1 MAPNPDAGSNP
12 FLSLIGE
19 SGQFGLPAG
28 LSFVD
33 LNGDWQSFRLPW
45 DLDGDGKPEDE
56 EDEKDGKD
64 TDKDDKD
71 KDGKKD
77 DPTASPGGGSDKGGS
92 GNSAPKGGG
101 AGPSGGPPGNNR
113 PSSGNPNTGGKPNSG
128 SNSNGGGNPYSGGP
142 ADYNPGGGPIKV
154 DPQDLINKGKRLADL
169 PSSPKGLFDVL
180 GTLSDSL
187 QRLGNPWGADEFGK
201 QFADGA
207 TGYSASAEALVGNAS
222 RGPDATGAIPIFG
235 QLLVNYGTT
244 IEQAG
249 RAFAAGEDLYAQWI
263 LKNYVDENAS
273 GDPGPYKGPLSSDPN
288 FGKNTGSNNPSG
300 PPPGDQDQ
308 QSGNGGGQNSGGS
321 TGGGSNSGGSD
332 PAGSSTGDPDA
343 NRPNMPSTPHL
354 ATTSTP
360 DPAAPLSVKASSSN
374 PIDALA
380 TPGPTLGGIP
390 AHPGVPAFPGALGPN
405 AYRATDP
412 GTGVPVDKTG
422 SPATGGKGGGIPSA
436 PLPRMLGAAYDG
448 EKLVPKAG
456 GIGAAQSRAGVL
468 PQAAMPGMPGTPAM
482 GSSSGQSVS
491 GKEKRQERREPPVE
505 EQFEPEPDAA
515 DPWHGPGLRDGG
527 R

>member
-28 LSFVD
+28 LPFVD
-33 LNGDWQSFRLPW
+33 LKGDWQSSGFPW
-45 DLDGDGKPEDE
+45 DLDGEGKH
-56 EDEKDGKD
+56 EDEKDG
-64 TDKDDKD
+64 

-77 DPTASPGGGSDKGGS
+77 DPTSSPGGGSDKSGS
-92 GNSAPKGGG
+92 GKPAPKGGG
-101 AGPSGGPPGNNR
+101 GGPSGGPPSNNR
-113 PSSGNPNTGGKPNSG
+113 PSRGNPNTGGKPNSG
-128 SNSNGGGNPYSGGP
+128 SNSNGGGNPGNGGP
-142 ADYNPGGGPIKV
+142 TDDNSGRGPIKV
-154 DPQDLINKGKRLADL
+154 DPQDLINKGKRLAEL
-169 PSSPKGLFDVL
+169 PSEPKGLFDIL
-180 GTLSDSL
+180 STLSDSL
-187 QRLGNPWGADEFGK
+187 QRLGNPWGADEFGR
-201 QFADGA
+201 QFAEGA

-222 RGPDATGAIPIFG
+222 RGSDATGAIPIFG
-235 QLLVNYGTT
+235 QLLVNYGDT

-288 FGKNTGSNNPSG
+288 FGKNTGNNNPSG

-308 QSGNGGGQNSGGS
+308 QSGNGGGQNSGEP

-343 NRPNMPSTPHL
+343 NRPNRPSTPNL
-354 ATTSTP
+354 AATGTP

-380 TPGPTLGGIP
+380 TPGPMLGGIP
-390 AHPGVPAFPGALGPN
+390 AHPGAPPFPGALGPN

-422 SPATGGKGGGIPSA
+422 GPTTGGIPSA
-436 PLPRMLGAAYDG
+436 PRLRMLGAAYDG
-448 EKLVPKAG
+448 EKLASRAG
-456 GIGAAQSRAGVL
+456 GIAAQSRAGVL
-468 PQAAMPGMPGTPAM
+468 PQASMPGIPGTPAM
-482 GSSSGQSVS
+482 GSGGQSVP

-515 DPWHGPGLRDGG
+515 DPWHGPGRRDGG

>member
-19 SGQFGLPAG
+19 WGQFGLPAG
-28 LSFVD
+28 LSFLDLKVD
-33 LNGDWQSFRLPW
+33 RQSSGFPW
-45 DLDGDGKPEDE
+45 DLDGEGKPEDE
-56 EDEKDGKD
+56 KDGKDGKD

-71 KDGKKD
+71 KDGEQD
-77 DPTASPGGGSDKGGS
+77 DPTSPPGGGSEKGGS
-92 GNSAPKGGG
+92 GKPAPKGGG

-142 ADYNPGGGPIKV
+142 ADYNSGGGPIKV
-154 DPQDLINKGKRLADL
+154 DPQDLINKGKRLAEL
-169 PSSPKGLFDVL
+169 PSAPKGLFDIL
-180 GTLSDSL
+180 STLSDSL
-187 QRLGNPWGADEFGK
+187 QRLGNPWGGDEFGK
-201 QFADGA
+201 QFAEGA

-222 RGPDATGAIPIFG
+222 RESDATGAIPIFG

-273 GDPGPYKGPLSSDPN
+273 GDPGRYKGPLSSDPN
-288 FGKNTGSNNPSG
+288 FGKNTENNNPSG
-300 PPPGDQDQ
+300 PPGDQDQ
-308 QSGNGGGQNSGGS
+308 QSGKGSGQNSGGS
-321 TGGGSNSGGSD
+321 TGGASNSGGSD

-343 NRPNMPSTPHL
+343 NRPNRPSTPNPA
-354 ATTSTP
+354 ATGTP

-422 SPATGGKGGGIPSA
+422 GSATGGKGGGIPSA
-436 PLPRMLGAAYDG
+436 PLPRTLGAAYDG

-456 GIGAAQSRAGVL
+456 GIAAQSRAGVL
-468 PQAAMPGMPGTPAM
+468 PPAAMPGMPGTPAM
-482 GSSSGQSVS
+482 GSGGQSVP

-505 EQFEPEPDAA
+505 ERFEPEPDAA
-515 DPWHGPGLRDGG
+515 DPWHGPGRRDGG